1 MKNKMKKEIKNTVV
15 EETVTNDEIVKL
27 VEKQDNNE
35 NSIVNFIYYLKETME
50 NNYIENIAVKFRS
63 KLDMD
68 VIVSVSESGK
78 ILPVI
83 IMIEA
88 NLYTRPMLKA
98 KKVARLQNSMSVLT
112 MNDETIKIFVYT
124 ESEFNEIVQGK
135 LK

>member
-1 MKNKMKKEIKNTVV
+1 MSKVENKI
-15 EETVTNDEIVKL
+15 
-27 VEKQDNNE
+27 EKTE

-68 VIVSVSESGK
+68 VIVSVSENGK
-78 ILPVI
+78 ILPI
-83 IMIEA
+83 IMMIEA

-98 KKVARLQNSMSVLT
+98 KKVARLQNSISVLT
-112 MNDETIKIFVYT
+112 NNVETIKIYVYN
-124 ESEFNEIVQGK
+124 ENEFNEITQGK

>member
-1 MKNKMKKEIKNTVV
+1 MNKV
-15 EETVTNDEIVKL
+15 ENKI
-27 VEKQDNNE
+27 EKTE

-68 VIVSVSESGK
+68 VIVSVSENGK
-78 ILPVI
+78 ILPI
-83 IMIEA
+83 IMMIEA

-98 KKVARLQNSMSVLT
+98 KKVARLQNSISVLT
-112 MNDETIKIFVYT
+112 NNDETIKIYVYN
-124 ESEFNEIVQGK
+124 ENEFNEITQGK

>member
-1 MKNKMKKEIKNTVV
+1 MSKVENKI
-15 EETVTNDEIVKL
+15 
-27 VEKQDNNE
+27 EKTE

-68 VIVSVSESGK
+68 VIVSVSENGK
-78 ILPVI
+78 ILPI
-83 IMIEA
+83 IMMIEA

-98 KKVARLQNSMSVLT
+98 KKVARLQNSISVLT
-112 MNDETIKIFVYT
+112 NNDETIKIYVYN
-124 ESEFNEIVQGK
+124 ENEFNEITQGK